1 MFVKIQIFVIV
12 VTKLQNPQE
21 VEGLIYYISLIV
33 KPGIVRLT
41 SCRWQ
46 VKIYREIVS
55 NEWHW
60 ICMYI
65 RFISVYERKEV
76 NVSVLSL

>member
-21 VEGLIYYISLIV
+21 VEGLIFYISLTV
-33 KPGIVRLT
+33 KLAIVRLT

-55 NEWHW
+55 NDW
-60 ICMYI
+60 Y
-65 RFISVYERKEV
+65 
-76 NVSVLSL
+76 